1 MTCWARLLDV
11 PITGGNRKGVGVS
24 VTCSRCGGPVRAP
37 DMMHTDWRCDVDGAV
52 APLHVAKHIGPEVMQ
67 SAVGAATAGGG
78 LAPVPIWCTWPLLPG
93 WTVTGVAWAG
103 DDRLGVRATA
113 VACSGPAPLGG
124 GPADIVLVAE
134 EPGIGLGTRFAGV
147 PGADPGPRIAEAMR
161 DGSAGA
167 HAKIKAGGHPTPLWS
182 VASATDRSAYVGEA
196 RGMWLYAIA
205 WPASAGY
212 LLAEHVVLHDLC
224 EWLPPELVYG
234 APSPYLH
241 GRV

>member
-1 MTCWARLLDV
+1 
-11 PITGGNRKGVGVS
+11 VGVS
-24 VTCSRCGGPVRAP
+24 VSCPRCGGPVRAP
-37 DMMHTDWRCDVDGAV
+37 DMMHPDWRCDVDGV
-52 APLHVAKHIGPEVMQ
+52 VTPLHVAQHIGHEIVQ
-67 SAVGAATAGGG
+67 SVVGQAAAAAARGLTAVP
-78 LAPVPIWCTWPLLPG
+78 LWCTWPLLPG

-103 DDRLGVRATA
+103 DDRAGVRAGA
-113 VACSGPAPLGG
+113 VACSGPGPLGD
-124 GPADIVLVAE
+124 GPADLVLVAE
-134 EPGIGLGTRFAGV
+134 EPGVGLGTRFAGL
-147 PGADPGPRIAEAMR
+147 PGVDPGSLLATILG
-161 DGSAGA
+161 DGHTGA
-167 HAKIKAGGHPTPLWS
+167 HAKVKAGGHPTPLWS
-182 VASATDRSAYVGEA
+182 VPGAPTDRSAYVGEA